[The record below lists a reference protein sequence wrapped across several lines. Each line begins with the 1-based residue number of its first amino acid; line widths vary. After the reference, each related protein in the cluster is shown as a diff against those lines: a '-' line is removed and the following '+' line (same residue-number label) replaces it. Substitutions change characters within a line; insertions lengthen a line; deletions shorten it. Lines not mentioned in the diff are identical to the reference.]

1 MDGKSKTLVAYYSR
15 AGQNYV
21 SGAIKNLPQGNASV
35 LARFAAA
42 ATGGDLFEIETV
54 KRYPADYYA
63 CTDEAQ
69 TEKRANARP
78 ELAAHVENMDAYDTV
93 VLVYPNWWGT
103 MPMPVYTF
111 LEEHDL
117 ADKTILPLCTHEGS
131 GLSDTERDIARTC
144 PDATVGRG
152 LAVTGSR
159 AAHSEGDVRAWL
171 REELG

>member
-1 MDGKSKTLVAYYSR
+1 MENAKTLVAYYSR

-21 SGAIKNLPQGNASV
+21 SGAIEDLPQGNASV
-35 LARFAAA
+35 LAGFAAA

-69 TEKRANARP
+69 AEKRANARP
-78 ELAAHVENMDAYDTV
+78 ELAAHVEGMDAYSTV

-111 LEEHDL
+111 LEEQDL
-117 ADKTILPLCTHEGS
+117 AGKTILPLCTHEGS
-131 GLSDTERDIARTC
+131 GLSGSDRDIARTC

-159 AAHSEGDVRAWL
+159 AARSEGDVRAWL
-171 REELG
+171 KEALG